1 MAILFFFLCVVFIAP
16 LLFSSLL
23 FQFLLFFSPFCLSF
37 FHFSPDYLKHI
48 LIFSFPIARH
58 IFPVSA
64 CKFVV
69 DMLE

>member
-1 MAILFFFLCVVFIAP
+1 MYHGDFVFLSLRCFYSPTPFFITS
-16 LLFSSLL
+16 FSI
-23 FQFLLFFSPFCLSF
+23 SPFFLSF
-37 FHFSPDYLKHI
+37 FHFSPNYLKHI

-58 IFPVSA
+58 VFPVSA